1 MSFLFVTI
9 LWFPINQLKGEHV
22 LVIGASAS
30 GIDLVIHL
38 SKVAKS
44 VTLSQNKQPNQ
55 SKEAREKRKNSL
67 PPKTVLKDNVKRFT
81 ADGAEFIDGTKE
93 AFTVVIFATG
103 KSLPLFEKRMNSKPV
118 IQFLIIFEFFIG
130 YKYSYPFLSVDSGI
144 HIEDNFVQPL
154 YKQILNIEHP
164 SLAFIGIPSSA
175 PNFHMFDLQVN
186 R

>member
-22 LVIGASAS
+22 LVIGSSAS
-30 GIDLVIHL
+30 GLDLVIHL

-103 KSLPLFEKRMNSKPV
+103 KSWSFVREKNESN
-118 IQFLIIFEFFIG
+118 
-130 YKYSYPFLSVDSGI
+130 FLSYL
-144 HIEDNFVQPL
+144 NFL
-154 YKQILNIEHP
+154 
-164 SLAFIGIPSSA
+164 
-175 PNFHMFDLQVN
+175 
-186 R
+186 